1 MLPAAVRTLL
11 VRALCC
17 ALLFAHAALL
27 RAGAFELGWP
37 SARAGGIGG
46 ACVAIADPSS
56 LPCNPGA
63 LALLAK
69 KKGAA
74 VGLLAGAFNQSLYQG
89 LPPGAGSG
97 TAAEQK
103 TPMSL
108 IPHAY
113 VTLPFIKG
121 MVSGTGIYTPFREQ
135 TEWAQPN
142 AFSGRF
148 IATKS
153 KLDALDLTQA
163 FAKPLGKRA
172 GLGIG
177 LTYRSSSISSARRLA
192 ANLGGTQREIADVS
206 FDTDTVRSFGWS
218 AGLLLRP
225 SAHFTFGLAHKSAIS
240 TTYQGVAK
248 MTQIATGDPQ
258 LDALVTASFPFGQAL
273 PISTH
278 FRFPSESSGGVTW
291 SPSKPWMFVL
301 ETSRTAWSGTGGVA
315 YTAPNA
321 HVLDTTYDLGFRD
334 AWTYR
339 TGARFRFPTGPQLR
353 VGYALEKSPQ
363 SDAAVGPFYPDAD
376 RTTVTAG
383 FGLDWLDIAVGWS
396 TYKQR
401 IITTSAQQFNGN
413 WRANAW
419 TAMLTITK

>member
-1 MLPAAVRTLL
+1 MLPAGRTLF
-11 VRALCC
+11 VRALCG
-17 ALLFAHAALL
+17 ALLLSHATFL
-27 RAGAFELGWP
+27 RAGAFEVGWP
-37 SARAGGIGG
+37 SARAMGVGG
-46 ACVAIADPSS
+46 ACVSIADPSS
-56 LPCNPGA
+56 LPCNPAA
-63 LALLAK
+63 LALLPK

-74 VGLLAGAFNQSLYQG
+74 VGLMAGAFNQSLYQG
-89 LPPGAGSG
+89 LPPGAGTG

-113 VTLPFIKG
+113 VTLPFLKT

-135 TEWAQPN
+135 TEWSQPD

-148 IATKS
+148 LATKS
-153 KLDALDLTQA
+153 KVDALDLTQA
-163 FAKPLGKRA
+163 FAKPLGTRA

-177 LTYRSSSISSARRLA
+177 LTYRSSSISSARRLG
-192 ANLGGTQREIADVS
+192 ANLAGTEREIADVS
-206 FDTDTVRSFGWS
+206 FDTDTVRSFGWT
-218 AGLLLRP
+218 AGVFLRP
-225 SAHFTFGLAHKSAIS
+225 SASLSFGLSHHSAIS
-240 TTYQGVAK
+240 TSYQGVAK

-258 LDALVTASFPFGQAL
+258 LDTLVGASFPFGQAL
-273 PISTH
+273 PISTK
-278 FRFPSESSGGVTW
+278 FRFPSQSSGGVTW

-301 ETSRTAWSGTGGVA
+301 ETSRTAWSGTNGVA
-315 YTAPNA
+315 YTVPNA

-339 TGARFRFPTGPQLR
+339 TGARLRFPTGPQLR
-353 VGYALEKSPQ
+353 IGYALEKSPQ
-363 SDAAVGPFYPDAD
+363 KDANVGPFYPDAD

-413 WRANAW
+413 WRANSW